1 MRLYDAYKNSEI
13 TRTEY
18 LAYLDFGYKPS
29 DSVFLTQN
37 RSTEMVTISYLSM
50 GSNYN
55 WSIDDGESMM
65 GYIGP
70 TQDLTN
76 AGNINNAGD
85 ILFWYNDGQ
94 IVNTGTITNT
104 GNITLK
110 SILTD

>member
-1 MRLYDAYKNSEI
+1 MRLYDAYKNGEI

-65 GYIGP
+65 AYVGP
-70 TQDLTN
+70 VNDLSN
-76 AGNINNAGD
+76 AGTLNNAGS
-85 ILFWYNDGQ
+85 ILFLCKDGK

-104 GNITLK
+104 GHIALQ
-110 SILTD
+110 SI

>member
-1 MRLYDAYKNSEI
+1 MRLYDAYKNGEI
-13 TRTEY
+13 NRTEL
-18 LAYLDFGYKPS
+18 LAYLDLGYGLYDQVFPTS
-29 DSVFLTQN
+29 D
-37 RSTEMVTISYLSM
+37 RSAEVVTISYMMLDEDHSWTV
-50 GSNYN
+50 S
-55 WSIDDGESMM
+55 DGESMM

-76 AGNINNAGD
+76 AGNITNSGD

-110 SILTD
+110 SIPTD